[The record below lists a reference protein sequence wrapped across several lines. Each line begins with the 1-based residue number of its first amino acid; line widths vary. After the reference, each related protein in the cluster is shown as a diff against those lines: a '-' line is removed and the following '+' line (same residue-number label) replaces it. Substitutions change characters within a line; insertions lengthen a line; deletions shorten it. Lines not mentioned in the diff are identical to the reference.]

1 MDENN
6 NNASS
11 NQAFT
16 MPQASSATP
25 SITRSSIIFGVFG
38 IIIGVIIGG
47 LGIFGIMQLIN
58 PDKCKDCDCP
68 QSSNCSNAVNSVT
81 TGFFA
86 LEPKGENIIYS
97 PLSINYALSM
107 LNTGASG
114 TTKTEIE
121 KVLGDVELPKYQNI
135 ADTLSV
141 ANGIFIKDSFSSDV
155 LPSYINTVSEEYQ
168 AEVKYDSFENTD
180 TLNSWIKNKTFS
192 LIDKVDIKTTPSTK
206 MFLAN
211 ALAIQMDWVHRF
223 DEGDTSGKT
232 FFKNDGTE
240 MIATTMNLV
249 THAEDVLYYTDDNIT
264 MISMPLVPTD
274 DSALEFVAVMP
285 SGNLND
291 YIDNINITDIESKL
305 AESSPASSN
314 DGGLII
320 NIPKFKFDYQLGF
333 VDDLKAMGINQ
344 AFNEEKADFSNM
356 ASLSLYVSD
365 AVHKATIDFSEEGIK
380 AAAVTVFGMDTMGMK
395 PAQDEP
401 LVINI
406 DHPFLFLIRDKN
418 NDTIWFIGAV
428 YEPNLWAD
436 DVSSYKP
443 EY

>member
-6 NNASS
+6 NASLS
-11 NQAFT
+11 QT
-16 MPQASSATP
+16 STTPQVSSASP
-25 SITRSSIIFGVFG
+25 NITRSSILFGVLG

-47 LGIFGIMQLIN
+47 LGIFGIMQLFN
-58 PDKCKDCDCP
+58 SDKCKDCDCS
-68 QSSNCSNAVNSVT
+68 QSLNCSNVVNSVT

-107 LNTGASG
+107 LNAGAAG

-121 KVLGDVELPKYQNI
+121 KVLGDVELPKYQNV

-141 ANGIFIKDSFSSDV
+141 ANGIFIKDSFSDDV
-155 LPSYINTVSEEYQ
+155 LPSYISTVSEEYQ

-180 TLNSWIKNKTFS
+180 MLNNWINNKTFN
-192 LIDKVDIKTTPSTK
+192 LIDKVDIEITPSTK

-211 ALAIQMDWVHRF
+211 ALAIQMDWAHRF
-223 DEGDTSGKT
+223 DESDTYGKT

-240 MIATTMNLV
+240 MIATTMNLE
-249 THAEDVLYYTDDNIT
+249 THAEDVLYHTDDETT

-291 YIDNINITDIESKL
+291 YIGNINITDIESKL
-305 AESSPASSN
+305 AESSPASSIG
-314 DGGLII
+314 GGLII
-320 NIPKFKFDYQLGF
+320 NIPKFKFDYQLNF
-333 VDDLKAMGINQ
+333 VDDLKTMGINQ
-344 AFNEEKADFSNM
+344 AFNKKADFSNIT
-356 ASLSLYVSD
+356 SLSHFYVSD
-365 AVHKATIDFSEEGIK
+365 AVHKATIDFSEKGIK
-380 AAAVTVFGMDTMGMK
+380 AAAVTVIAMSLGMA
-395 PAQDEP
+395 PVQDEP
-401 LVINI
+401 KVINI

-418 NDTIWFIGAV
+418 NDTVWFIGAV

-436 DVSSYKP
+436 DASSYKP
-443 EY
+443 QY